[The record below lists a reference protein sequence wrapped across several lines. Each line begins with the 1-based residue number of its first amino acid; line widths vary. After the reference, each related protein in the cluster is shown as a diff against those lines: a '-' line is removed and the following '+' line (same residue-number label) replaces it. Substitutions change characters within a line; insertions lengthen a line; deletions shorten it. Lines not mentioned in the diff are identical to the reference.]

1 MINRCIDFTVV
12 RFQSP
17 SKAGLESRKNP
28 VGIKFQHIN
37 WHVSIKQIDIWT
49 WNLKNSPDQDKTKTR
64 VYRKEATERIRYE
77 FFQAT
82 NWISSIGHL
91 FCGFLFC
98 SRDNFFFSFNKL
110 LVVYSFVSVSFSSF
124 CAASRKDSSRAVPR
138 WLSHFTACLDL
149 HPSRPRRWTC
159 FSSRKCTFPPCPLG
173 IPVSVA
179 KPVQRRRLCT
189 KSPSSTGHL
198 WRINKSGDLERT
210 AINREWYRHQ
220 ELSERT
226 HHHEMEQVSR

>member
-64 VYRKEATERIRYE
+64 VYRKDATERIRYE

-98 SRDNFFFSFNKL
+98 SRDNFFFHSTNSSSCTVLSQFPFLHFVQHLEKTRREQYPVDCPILL
-110 LVVYSFVSVSFSSF
+110 LVWTFILRPSRDLLRQQEMHFSTLPTWHSSIGRETG
-124 CAASRKDSSRAVPR
+124 AASSPLHEIAILNRA
-138 WLSHFTACLDL
+138 
-149 HPSRPRRWTC
+149 
-159 FSSRKCTFPPCPLG
+159 
-173 IPVSVA
+173 SVEN
-179 KPVQRRRLCT
+179 Q
-189 KSPSSTGHL
+189 
-198 WRINKSGDLERT
+198 
-210 AINREWYRHQ
+210 
-220 ELSERT
+220 
-226 HHHEMEQVSR
+226 